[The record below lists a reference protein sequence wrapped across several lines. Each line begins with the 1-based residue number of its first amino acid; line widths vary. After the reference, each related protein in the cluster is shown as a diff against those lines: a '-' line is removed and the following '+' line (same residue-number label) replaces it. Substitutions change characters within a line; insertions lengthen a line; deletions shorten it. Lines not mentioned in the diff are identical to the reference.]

1 MCCVGSSCC
10 SPHHTKLARHTVLV
24 LLPSSLHN
32 SRDIASS
39 VLTQHGMFSPEAWR
53 CSQLS

>member
-1 MCCVGSSCC
+1 MLRG
-10 SPHHTKLARHTVLV
+10 V
-24 LLPSSLHN
+24 LLLLSTSHQAGKTHG
-32 SRDIASS
+32 ASAAPFFTPQFHRHCLE